1 VSHNLRTPL
10 AAITGAASSLVEQDD
25 LLKPS
30 VRLELA
36 KTIAEESEQLARLVS
51 NLLDMT
57 RLEGGNLRLQ
67 LVPHAIE
74 DVVGAAFTVMERR
87 MHGRGV
93 RTQIPPDLPPVRVDG
108 ILIQEVLVNLI
119 DNALKY
125 SPVASELEV
134 LASAIGGMVRV
145 SVCDR
150 GPGLAP
156 DETERVFEKFYRG
169 KAQGHTA
176 GVGLGLAICKGI
188 IEAHGGKILAE
199 NRDGGGAV
207 FHVDLQPAAMP
218 AAPAEKTKAPA

>member
-10 AAITGAASSLVEQDD
+10 AAITGAASSLVEQDV
-25 LLKPS
+25 LLKPN

-87 MHGRGV
+87 MQGRGV

-125 SPVASELEV
+125 SPAGSELEV
-134 LASAIGGMVRV
+134 RAAANDGMVRV

-156 DETERVFEKFYRG
+156 DEAERVFEKFYRG
-169 KAQGHTA
+169 KAQGQTA
-176 GVGLGLAICKGI
+176 GVGLGLAICKSI
-188 IEAHGGKILAE
+188 VEAHGGKIVAE

-207 FHVDLQPAAMP
+207 FHIDLQPATMPVAP
-218 AAPAEKTKAPA
+218 AAPA